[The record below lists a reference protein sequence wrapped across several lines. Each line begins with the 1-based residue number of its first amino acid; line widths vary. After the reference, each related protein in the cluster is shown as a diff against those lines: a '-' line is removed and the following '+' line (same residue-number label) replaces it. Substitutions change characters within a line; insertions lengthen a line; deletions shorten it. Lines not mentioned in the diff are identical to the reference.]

1 MCARK
6 AGVTK
11 IGDSARARQQDC
23 SGQTA
28 EKGRV
33 AGPQTLSQARGPGGR
48 HPGRYVPALSALADG
63 SRFCL
68 FNPQLSSPYVGV
80 RGFLARGYFILGRD
94 GGGAW
99 WPGKVPCRRRGRR
112 ATGPGLGQ
120 TTVLF
125 VSLML
130 HMLDPY
136 SPLFSNT
143 FEMLDFCILVR
154 FS

>member
-1 MCARK
+1 MCVRK

-11 IGDSARARQQDC
+11 IGDSARARRQDF

-94 GGGAW
+94 GGGGLVARKSSVSSSRSSRDW
-99 WPGKVPCRRRGRR
+99 AR
-112 ATGPGLGQ
+112 ARPDHR
-120 TTVLF
+120 F
-125 VSLML
+125 VCLSYVA
-130 HMLDPY
+130 HAG
-136 SPLFSNT
+136 PLFPV
-143 FEMLDFCILVR
+143 IL
-154 FS
+154 

>member
-11 IGDSARARQQDC
+11 IGDSARARRQDF

-68 FNPQLSSPYVGV
+68 FNPQLLSPYVGV

-94 GGGAW
+94 VHY
-99 WPGKVPCRRRGRR
+99 VPFLHVWREN
-112 ATGPGLGQ
+112 TEE
-120 TTVLF
+120 F
-125 VSLML
+125 DFDVSEFFG
-130 HMLDPY
+130 HWAEVEV
-136 SPLFSNT
+136 S
-143 FEMLDFCILVR
+143 
-154 FS
+154 